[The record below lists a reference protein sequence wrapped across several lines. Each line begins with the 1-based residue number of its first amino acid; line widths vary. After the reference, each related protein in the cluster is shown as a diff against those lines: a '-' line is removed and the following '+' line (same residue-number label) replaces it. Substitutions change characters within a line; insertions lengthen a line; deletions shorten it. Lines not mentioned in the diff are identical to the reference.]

1 MESIFCKIDVFY
13 AFLYL
18 LLDIL
23 TEFEKMAYALALQ
36 DGKAKAL
43 GIKLLLFG
51 PEFVGKTCLVATLTG
66 SPYEEKLATEGSD
79 MHICN
84 TSDWEKISSDEAIRR
99 LQSKFLSDLKV
110 SAENRT
116 QSAKDMIEGQAATCV
131 AASSFKSKPKPNVF
145 HRVFKLFTPRSK
157 TYTAPTS
164 KAQAQQS
171 KPIPTV
177 DADEIKGAK
186 AADVFDGNNS
196 IDVTILDFAGQL
208 LYHSTHSVFIRKDNV
223 IMVVFNA
230 SRPLSSN
237 VKVRSST
244 LRSDPMTNS
253 QNVHFWMKT
262 IHSICHIRGDKN
274 DISTYLPAI
283 VLVATHVDLLGDSA
297 DEVKEAIIQ
306 QLADEL
312 EGKPYALH
320 LAGHRKGLVEALR
333 KYCIFVSNKH
343 RNSEMISQLHDAV
356 LQVSLP
362 ILSKEYPI
370 VYLKI
375 ERSLLSISK
384 GVITF
389 EEFHS
394 VAESC
399 GFHSRIDSKEFTGVL
414 EYFHH
419 RGTILH
425 FATVKSLSKLVI
437 LSPHWLTKL
446 ISYLLIAHPYQRIG
460 GKHDRSFGLLTKKGI
475 LLGSFLAYMLDLFNQ
490 SEFGTGFQID
500 HQQAVDI
507 LSKFS
512 FIAHISSN
520 TYFLEDKDISADKDD
535 FYIVPA
541 LLLEDTDNT
550 KNVPNECDENVR
562 VVYYNFPDKFVP
574 EMIFNQMVAACLSR
588 NTNERE
594 DLVW

>member
-1 MESIFCKIDVFY
+1 
-13 AFLYL
+13 
-18 LLDIL
+18 
-23 TEFEKMAYALALQ
+23 MAYALALQ

-84 TSDWEKISSDEAIRR
+84 TSDWEKISSDEAICR
-99 LQSKFLSDLKV
+99 LQNKFLSDLKV
-110 SAENRT
+110 SAESRT
-116 QSAKDMIEGQAATCV
+116 QSAKDMIEGQATTSV
-131 AASSFKSKPKPNVF
+131 APSSFESKPKPDDF
-145 HRVFKLFTPRSK
+145 HRAFK
-157 TYTAPTS
+157 TYATPTS
-164 KAQAQQS
+164 QAQAQQS

-177 DADEIKGAK
+177 DADDIKGAK
-186 AADVFDGNNS
+186 AANVFNDKNS

-208 LYHSTHSVFIRKDNV
+208 IYHSTHSVFIRKDNV
-223 IMVVFNA
+223 IMVIFNA

-262 IHSICHIRGDKN
+262 VHSICHIRGDKN

-297 DEVKEAIIQ
+297 DEDKEAIIQ

-320 LAGHRKGLVEALR
+320 LAGHREGLVEALR
-333 KYCIFVSNKH
+333 KYCIFVSNKC
-343 RNSEMISQLHDAV
+343 RSSEMISQLHDAV

-375 ERSLLSISK
+375 EKSLLSISK
-384 GVITF
+384 GVITL

-399 GFHSRIDSKEFTGVL
+399 GFHSSIGSKEFAGAL

-419 RGTILH
+419 RGIILH

-460 GKHDRSFGLLTKKGI
+460 GKHDKSYGLLTKKGI
-475 LLGSFLAYMLDLFNQ
+475 LLGGFLAYMLDLFNQ
-490 SEFGTGFQID
+490 SEYSTGFQID
-500 HQQAVDI
+500 FQQAVDI

-512 FIAHISSN
+512 FIAHINSN
-520 TYFLEDKDISADKDD
+520 TYFLEDKDVSSNKDD
-535 FYIVPA
+535 LYIVPS
-541 LLLEDTDNT
+541 LLLEDTENT
-550 KNVPNECDENVR
+550 KIVPNECDESVR
-562 VVYYNFPDKFVP
+562 VVYYNFPDEFVP

-588 NTNERE
+588 NTSERE